1 MRSWNIDK
9 AVIKGSFAIEAYI
22 PNPNKTTESDK
33 NYIFVGAKSV
43 LSRWHLTNCFNCQS
57 HLKVQADF
65 DILHIDFSHFELL
78 KKENR
83 PLFNIISH
91 FGDSVNLIL
100 KENENFA
107 RIFEKSDFIRVMEV
121 QDKTKFEFT

>member
-43 LSRWHLTNCFNCQS
+43 LSRWHLTNCLNCQS
-57 HLKVQADF
+57 HLKVQAAF
-65 DILHIDFSHFELL
+65 DISHIDFSHFELL
-78 KKENR
+78 KKKNR